1 MVTFLWSYKTQSD
14 LRLILRLCGQI
25 KAQLLNKLCW
35 TLGFKCK
42 FGIFSLS
49 AQFISSLLSE
59 TEQFWKVTLSFYLRG
74 DTWLRKYV
82 KNLDFSYDG

>member
-1 MVTFLWSYKTQSD
+1 M
-14 LRLILRLCGQI
+14 
-25 KAQLLNKLCW
+25 
-35 TLGFKCK
+35 GFKCK

-59 TEQFWKVTLSFYLRG
+59 TEQFWKVTLSFYLIG